1 MGSSSEAS
9 FRSAQA
15 SCSGA
20 RRQGLGRGDQNLSV
34 MPPNGRAQT
43 HTPGWVSDPLVLG
56 AQVHGGC
63 RGIEA
68 LSVSSGSWSS
78 ATVWILTGLGLGLS
92 RPFLP
97 GATVLRD
104 RPLGSAFEL
113 SYDQKKAPLR
123 LQ

>member
-20 RRQGLGRGDQNLSV
+20 RRQGPGRGDQSLSV

-43 HTPGWVSDPLVLG
+43 HTPGWVSDLLVLG

-78 ATVWILTGLGLGLS
+78 ATVWILTGLS